1 MFIEKVRQNSLIIF
15 FIFFII
21 IYTIPNTVFGEGILF
36 EPNIHQVVIKD
47 SEQGLYPYLIEA
59 GKGDTVVWYNQ
70 GVSPVRI
77 RFLSAL
83 GIICAPIINFNGDID
98 GIFISDEIPRGGIA
112 SLCLIDEGVFDYE
125 VVRLNN
131 EGQGLGH
138 VKSMQGK
145 VLVE

>member
-1 MFIEKVRQNSLIIF
+1 MGKKKVRQNTLIIF
-15 FIFFII
+15 FIFFIMF
-21 IYTIPNTVFGEGILF
+21 YTIPNGVFAEDILF
-36 EPNIHQVVIKD
+36 EPNLHQVVIKD
-47 SEQGLYPYLIEA
+47 SEQGLYPYLIES

-125 VVRLNN
+125 VVRFNN

-138 VKSMQGK
+138 VKNMKGK
-145 VLVE
+145 VMVE

>member
-1 MFIEKVRQNSLIIF
+1 MF
-15 FIFFII
+15 
-21 IYTIPNTVFGEGILF
+21 YTIPNGVFGEDILF
-36 EPNIHQVVIKD
+36 EPNLHQVVIKD
-47 SEQGLYPYLIEA
+47 PEQGLYPYLIEA

-70 GVSPVRI
+70 GVAPVRI

-125 VVRLNN
+125 VVRLNSA
-131 EGQGLGH
+131 GQKLGH
-138 VKSMQGK
+138 LNIMQGK
-145 VLVE
+145 VIVE

>member
-1 MFIEKVRQNSLIIF
+1 MFIEKPQQKNLIIF
-15 FIFFII
+15 FIFFIMF
-21 IYTIPNTVFGEGILF
+21 YTIPNTVFGEDMIF
-36 EPNIHQVVIKD
+36 EPNLHQVVIKD

-77 RFLSAL
+77 RFLSVL

-98 GIFISDEIPRGGIA
+98 GIFISNEIPRGGIA

-131 EGQGLGH
+131 EGQNLGH
-138 VKSMQGK
+138 LTIMQGK

>member
-1 MFIEKVRQNSLIIF
+1 
-15 FIFFII
+15 
-21 IYTIPNTVFGEGILF
+21 
-36 EPNIHQVVIKD
+36 
-47 SEQGLYPYLIEA
+47 
-59 GKGDTVVWYNQ
+59 
-70 GVSPVRI
+70 
-77 RFLSAL
+77 LSAL

-131 EGQGLGH
+131 EGQKLGH
-138 VKSMQGK
+138 ANIIQGK

>member
-1 MFIEKVRQNSLIIF
+1 MGRAKVRQNTVIIL
-15 FIFFII
+15 FIFFILL
-21 IYTIPNTVFGEGILF
+21 YTIPNGVFAEDILF
-36 EPNIHQVVIKD
+36 EPNLHQVVIKD
-47 SEQGLYPYLIEA
+47 SDQGLYPYLVEA

-83 GIICAPIINFNGDID
+83 GIICAPIINFNGDSD

-112 SLCLIDEGVFDYE
+112 SLCLIDEGVFEYE

-131 EGQGLGH
+131 GDQELGH
-138 VKSMQGK
+138 SNIMQGK
-145 VLVE
+145 VIVE

>member
-1 MFIEKVRQNSLIIF
+1 MFIEKERKNSLIIF

-21 IYTIPNTVFGEGILF
+21 IYTIPNTVFGEDMILDT
-36 EPNIHQVVIKD
+36 NLHQVVIKD
-47 SEQGLYPYLIEA
+47 SEQGPCPDLIEV
-59 GKGDTVVWYNQ
+59 GKGDTVIWYNQ
-70 GVSPVRI
+70 GPSPLRI

-98 GIFISDEIPRGGIA
+98 GIFISDEIPQGGIA

-131 EGQGLGH
+131 EGQKLGH
-138 VKSMQGK
+138 LNIMQGK
-145 VLVE
+145 VIVE